1 MHIGIQEIVLIIMSA
16 VVAALLARRCHRP
29 WLLGMPV
36 QVAVISFC
44 TPADPV
50 STLLIAV
57 PCCLLYAFGVMKS
70 GLNPEPTQ

>member
-1 MHIGIQEIVLIIMSA
+1 MHIGIQEIVLIIMTA
-16 VVAALLARRCHRP
+16 AVAALLARRCQRP

-44 TPADPV
+44 TPADLA

-57 PCCLLYAFGVMKS
+57 PCCLLYAFGILKS
-70 GLNPEPTQ
+70 GVTPEPAS